1 MKKFPLVVALSLL
14 AAACTSS
21 TPSGISRWMEAYGPN
36 FPVPQPGQAA
46 VYLVR
51 GDASPEAQAIN
62 ITRSGRLAGMV
73 TPNTWLLFDLPPGYH
88 DFRAVGTQQS
98 NELIITTASGETR
111 FLLISPTTPEN
122 AELLEIS
129 PLQGRRLVHQGQHM
143 QELPDAHGR

>member
-1 MKKFPLVVALSLL
+1 MKKFLPVVALSLL

-21 TPSGISRWMEAYGPN
+21 TPGGMSRWMEAYGNN

-51 GDASPEAQAIN
+51 GDAPQEAQAIN
-62 ITRSGRLAGMV
+62 ITRSGHPAGMV

-88 DFRAVGTQQS
+88 DFRAVGTQES
-98 NELIITTASGETR
+98 NELIITTAPGETR
-111 FLLISPTTPEN
+111 FLMVSPTTPEN

-129 PLQGRRLVHQGQHM
+129 SLQGRRLVHQGQRM
-143 QELPDAHGR
+143 QELH